1 MTAKMQAKM
10 AARAAAAGDDDD
22 EGLTADAAFDHASAA
37 IKNVNALAGGDAT
50 AAVALAKQ
58 GYEVGTALSKG
69 KKDDKK
75 ADPKK
80 ADAKK
85 AAAPAKAAAKKK

>member
-10 AARAAAAGDDDD
+10 AARAAAAADDDD

-37 IKNVNALAGGDAT
+37 IKNANALANGDAT

-58 GYEVGTALSKG
+58 GYDVATAVSKG